1 MSIEKPLNVV
11 LCWHMHQP
19 QNRDLFIGDSQKPW
33 VCLHVIK
40 DYIDMV
46 THIERDPTARAVI
59 NFTPLLLEQ
68 VDYYAKQIKSRLNN
82 VDSLSDPLLAALA
95 SPNLPTNTE
104 QVNFLVTACLRI
116 NKPRLIER
124 FSAYSRLADMSA
136 WIKKNPEGSLYLNN
150 QYLIDLLVWYHL
162 ASLGETVQHENIC
175 VKRLIN
181 KAGSFTVHDRRE
193 LLGVISEVLGSLID
207 RYRRLALQQRIEL
220 SISPFAHP
228 IMPLLLSGYNTG
240 DIYSNINNPLLTAYP
255 NGLER
260 VHWHLQQGID
270 VFEHHFGFK
279 PQGFWPTK
287 GCLFTKIISLLDR
300 YNFKWTVSGS
310 NLIKRS
316 VNTEYK
322 DSKNKTDCTNSRKF
336 KREEFYQS
344 YQLDNHNMRC
354 FFRNDELS
362 KLITFTYSDWQADDA
377 VDDFIR
383 KLEKIASGPDITD
396 NSVISIILDD
406 GYALD
411 SYPQNA
417 YYFLDELYQ
426 RFSEHPLLKLTTYNE
441 CINNTSEVL
450 PTLVA
455 DSWIHG
461 AFSTWIG
468 SQEKVHAWDMLC
480 DAKRCFD
487 YAVKNKN
494 LKNKQLQKAH
504 KQLAICES
512 SNWLWCSDNCDQSDT
527 VSEFECLYYL
537 HITTLYHLLNES
549 PPAYLSKVLT
559 NNGHTSL
566 A

>member
-1 MSIEKPLNVV
+1 MTLKKPLNVV
-11 LCWHMHQP
+11 LCWHMHQSK
-19 QNRDLFIGDSQKPW
+19 NRDLFNGDSQQPW

-46 THIERDPTARAVI
+46 SHLERNPAARAVI

-68 VDYYAKQIKSRLNN
+68 IDDYAKQIKFYLNN
-82 VDSLSDPLLAALA
+82 EEALSDPLLSALA

-116 NKPRLIER
+116 NKPRFIER

-136 WIKKNPEGSLYLNN
+136 WIKKNPEGSFYLNN

-175 VKRLIN
+175 VQQLIN
-181 KAGSFTVHDRRE
+181 KAGSFTVQDRRE
-193 LLGVISEVLGSLID
+193 LLGVIGEVLGSLIK

-220 SISPFAHP
+220 SMTPFAHP
-228 IMPLLLSGYNTG
+228 IMPLLLNRDNT
-240 DIYSNINNPLLTAYP
+240 DEAYSNINSPLLSAYP
-255 NGLER
+255 NGQER
-260 VHWHLQQGID
+260 VHWHLQQGIN
-270 VFEHHFGFK
+270 VFEHYFSFK
-279 PQGFWPTK
+279 PQGFWPAEGSLCTK
-287 GCLFTKIISLLDR
+287 TISLLDR
-300 YNFKWTVSGS
+300 YDFKWAVSGS

-316 VNTEYK
+316 LNTEYK
-322 DSKNKTDCTNSRKF
+322 HSINKFDHTNSEDF
-336 KREEFYQS
+336 KREHLYQS
-344 YQLDNHNMRC
+344 YQLDNHNIRC
-354 FFRNDELS
+354 FFRDDELS
-362 KLITFTYSDWQADDA
+362 KLITFTYSDWHADDA
-377 VDDFIR
+377 VDDFIS
-383 KLEKIASGPDITD
+383 KLEEIANGPDITD
-396 NSVISIILDD
+396 SSVISIILDD
-406 GYALD
+406 GYTLD

-450 PTLVA
+450 PTLVS
-455 DSWIHG
+455 DSWVNG
-461 AFSTWIG
+461 AFTTWIG
-468 SQEKVHAWDMLC
+468 SEEKSYAWDILC
-480 DAKRCFD
+480 DAKRSFD
-487 YAVKNKN
+487 YVV
-494 LKNKQLQKAH
+494 KNKQLQKEQLKKAQ

-512 SNWLWCSDNCDQSDT
+512 SNWLWCSDNRNQSDT
-527 VSEFECLYYL
+527 VNEFEYLYCL

-549 PPAYLSKVLT
+549 PPAYLSEVLA